1 MAQNDFALAIRQ
13 IAAERGIEPDE
24 VVKAIESA
32 VKYGFRHIY
41 PGEALES
48 LEVEVDID
56 KGSISA
62 YADKKV
68 VEEVTHPATQI
79 SLEDAQQL
87 EPKLKLGD
95 HVLVEITQSGDF
107 GRVAAQAA
115 RQVISQMVREAEKD
129 ALLLQFKGKL
139 GTIETG
145 IVQRMTREG
154 EVLFEINRA
163 TAKMMPEDQIPPEFY
178 RSADRYKVLL
188 KEIITDARGKIL
200 LVSRAAN
207 DFLRAL
213 FEMEVPEIAS
223 GTVEIMGIAR
233 EPGFRAKVAV
243 RSNSEGVDAIGSC
256 VGQRG
261 ARINAITNELRTPRG
276 EEKIDII
283 PWSDDINQYLA
294 NAIRPAEAIEVRIIN
309 EEEKQ
314 ALIIV
319 SEDDQS
325 LAIGREGQN
334 ARLAAKLT
342 GWKLDIQGQETF
354 KKNGERSRFE
364 MTEEEIAER
373 EAAMAAEREAKKA
386 AAAEAA
392 QAADEEALAEDQ
404 TAVESEKEEEKGE
417 EKAEKATA

>member
-1 MAQNDFALAIRQ
+1 MAQNDFAIAIRQ
-13 IAAERGIEPDE
+13 IAAERGIDSEE

-41 PGEALES
+41 PGESLES
-48 LEVEVDID
+48 LEVEVDIEN
-56 KGSISA
+56 GSISA

-79 SLEDAQQL
+79 SLEDAKAL

-115 RQVISQMVREAEKD
+115 RQVISQMVRESEKE

-154 EVLFEINRA
+154 DVLFEINRA
-163 TAKMMPEDQIPPEFY
+163 TAKMPQEDQIPAEFY
-178 RSADRYKVLL
+178 RSAERYKVLL

-200 LVSRAAN
+200 VVSRGDN
-207 DFLRAL
+207 NFLKAL

-233 EPGFRAKVAV
+233 EPGSRAKVAV
-243 RSNSEGVDAIGSC
+243 RSNSDGVDAIGSC

-261 ARINAITNELRTPRG
+261 ARINAVTNELRTPRG

-283 PWSDDINQYLA
+283 PWHEDIKQFLA
-294 NAIRPAEAIEVRIIN
+294 NSIRPADSIEVRIVD

-354 KKNGERSRFE
+354 KANGERSRFE

-373 EAAMAAEREAKKA
+373 EAAMQAQRDAKKA
-386 AAAEAA
+386 AAAAA
-392 QAADEEALAEDQ
+392 EEAESETNTEEVEKTEVKEDQ
-404 TAVESEKEEEKGE
+404 A
-417 EKAEKATA
+417 